1 MLQSPIQPLNQAF
14 QAVDKRLSAIR
25 YLNENPPLRYGL
37 EAGLGGVLVLSL
49 IAAYFAIQ
57 ALLAGHIGEIF
68 AIALTLIQASIGA
81 IYLGGVVALAAWWC
95 HRNPGKINHF
105 EKFCHIFIAFAL
117 MGTIPKIGFLLPLG
131 AVFVPTKLFK
141 ARVLRGTQLVTA
153 SELRRFLKT
162 KEQEFFRIRGTTP
175 PTSPR
180 LTVAGIELPSY
191 LENLGYFALGGPGSG
206 KSVSISELLSTLRP
220 RSDFRAFVFDRNGEM
235 MEKFYRP
242 GDIVFNPSDERS
254 VSWSHKAEEVRY
266 ETIAAALVP
275 PDPKEPFFSD
285 AARAVMSDLYER
297 CHNSAEIWEVLS
309 TFSIEELQQFCQGGL
324 SARYL
329 DNPKTGGSVLSTAA
343 NVTRFYRDLGQMPT
357 ENPFSFVNWGSSEDT
372 RWVWLPLFEADAE
385 LYKPLYSCCFEL
397 MLRGLLSNEGRKV
410 QTAVCIDELGALN
423 KLQSL
428 SRLGAEARKFGGS
441 LILGTQALAQIK
453 KTYGEED
460 AQIIQ
465 TCTKTKLILN
475 CPDPETAE
483 HFSKAIGSRE
493 QIDITESQSYQTPLS
508 VLPQKTK
515 TQQIREVRA
524 VMPSELQSLP
534 SLSGYLAITD
544 GSPPAKVQLQPRSYP
559 KTAQRLVQ
567 RPKSAGVE
575 VSASQM
581 RLNLPKDKPAEQKF

>member
-1 MLQSPIQPLNQAF
+1 MIQSKTQPLNRIF
-14 QAVDKRLSAIR
+14 QAIDKRFQAIP
-25 YLNENPPLRYGL
+25 YLDKNPPLRYGVQAAL
-37 EAGLGGVLVLSL
+37 AGELILGLV
-49 IAAYFAIQ
+49 AAYFAAQ
-57 ALLAGHIGEIF
+57 ALVGGRIGEIF
-68 AIALTLIQASIGA
+68 AIALTLIQATIGTL
-81 IYLGGVVALAAWWC
+81 YLGGVVALAVWWAK
-95 HRNPGKINHF
+95 RNPGKINHF
-105 EKFCHIFIAFAL
+105 EKFCHIFLSFAL
-117 MGTIPKIGFLLPLG
+117 MGAVPTIGFLLPLG
-131 AVFVPTKLFK
+131 AVFIPTKLFK
-141 ARVLRGTQLVTA
+141 ARVLRGTQLVSA
-153 SELRRFLKT
+153 AELKRFLKV
-162 KEQEFFRIRGTTP
+162 KEQEFFRVRGTTP

-206 KSVSISELLSTLRP
+206 KSVSISELLSTLRQ
-220 RSDFRAFVFDRNGEM
+220 RSDFRAFIFDRNGEM

-242 GDIVFNPSDERS
+242 GDIIFNPSDARS
-254 VSWSHKAEEVRY
+254 VTWSHAGEDVRY

-285 AARAVMSDLYER
+285 AARAVMSDLYEH
-297 CHNSAEIWEVLS
+297 CHNCAEIWEVLS
-309 TFSIEELQQFCQGGL
+309 SFSIEELQQFCQGGL
-324 SARYL
+324 STRYM
-329 DNPKTGGSVLSTAA
+329 DNPKTAGSVLSTAA
-343 NVTRFYRDLGQMPT
+343 NQTRFYRDLAQMPT
-357 ENPFSFVNWGSSEDT
+357 DNPFSFVEWGSSEDT

-410 QTAVCIDELGALN
+410 QTAVVIDELGALN

-493 QIDITESQSYQTPLS
+493 QIDITESQAYQTPLS

-534 SLSGYLAITD
+534 SLSGYLAIAD
-544 GSPPAKVQLQPRSYP
+544 GTPPAQVKLIPRNYP
-559 KTAQRLVQ
+559 KAAERLVKRKPTESMAQ
-567 RPKSAGVE
+567 AAQVK
-575 VSASQM
+575 M
-581 RLNLPKDKPAEQKF
+581 NLPRF